1 MAINKRWGAIKTL
14 KNFIQVSNSEKQK
27 SNLLELNKTQIKKK
41 KKTLVEHVCRS
52 HPDGPLPSLSEKLC
66 VIY

>member
-27 SNLLELNKTQIKKK
+27 SNLLELNKTQMKKK
-41 KKTLVEHVCRS
+41 
-52 HPDGPLPSLSEKLC
+52 
-66 VIY
+66 

>member
-41 KKTLVEHVCRS
+41 KKKKHSWSMYVDHILMDPYHLCLRS
-52 HPDGPLPSLSEKLC
+52 C
-66 VIY
+66 V